1 MSRAV
6 PPCSG
11 GRRADDSLRG
21 AGGPRSGN
29 LFYFIFFSLF
39 VPPCAAYVAAWRG
52 NQAKGGRWGGHQG
65 GRGPWRVEGVMNE
78 TRTRNA
84 KLGLLSST

>member
-29 LFYFIFFSLF
+29 LFYFFFHFSFHRVLRS
-39 VPPCAAYVAAWRG
+39 VC
-52 NQAKGGRWGGHQG
+52 GGVEGEPGQG
-65 GRGPWRVEGVMNE
+65 GDTMGAG
-78 TRTRNA
+78 A
-84 KLGLLSST
+84 HGGLKG